1 MGTLLAHLDGVT
13 VRRGTREVL
22 RGIDLD
28 LPTGTVLALLG
39 PSGAGKSTLLA
50 LLAGQVTPADGE
62 VRWTTPDPRVG
73 LVTQAP
79 HLFPWL
85 TVTENIAIGLRY
97 AANRTAALGGSPDS
111 SRSDDV
117 ASDGAGPTSTGPD
130 GAGPTS
136 AGPTSAGPGGG
147 ADPTFARLGV
157 GGLLER
163 LDLQG
168 VAGHYPDQLSGG
180 QAQRVS
186 LARTLV
192 VDPDLVLLDEP
203 FSALDPAAREDLQA
217 WYLGHARRHGRTTVV
232 VTHDVDEALV
242 LADRVALLSADGTLA
257 RIWDVQPATSAAAA
271 RSHPL
276 RDGIRAA
283 FDDDRELVGAAAGT
297 GERRG

>member
-28 LPTGTVLALLG
+28 LPTGTVLAVLG
-39 PSGAGKSTLLA
+39 PSGAGKSTLLGV
-50 LLAGQVTPADGE
+50 LAGQVTPTHGDVHWA
-62 VRWTTPDPRVG
+62 TPDPRVG

-97 AANRTAALGGSPDS
+97 AANRTAARGGSPDGA
-111 SRSDDV
+111 RSDGSAPADN
-117 ASDGAGPTSTGPD
+117 GPD
-130 GAGPTS
+130 GGRD
-136 AGPTSAGPGGG
+136 GG

-157 GGLLER
+157 SGLLER

-203 FSALDPAAREDLQA
+203 FSALDPATREDLQA
-217 WYLGHARRHGRTTVV
+217 WYLAHARRHVRTTVV

-242 LADRVALLSADGTLA
+242 LANRVALLSADGALA
-257 RIWDVQPATSAAAA
+257 RSWDIEPASSSTAA

-276 RDGIRAA
+276 RNSIRAA
-283 FDDDRELVGAAAGT
+283 FDEDRELVGAAAAAGAHHA
-297 GERRG
+297 

>member
-1 MGTLLAHLDGVT
+1 M
-13 VRRGTREVL
+13 
-22 RGIDLD
+22 
-28 LPTGTVLALLG
+28 
-39 PSGAGKSTLLA
+39 
-50 LLAGQVTPADGE
+50 
-62 VRWTTPDPRVG
+62 
-73 LVTQAP
+73 
-79 HLFPWL
+79 
-85 TVTENIAIGLRY
+85 
-97 AANRTAALGGSPDS
+97 
-111 SRSDDV
+111 
-117 ASDGAGPTSTGPD
+117 
-130 GAGPTS
+130 
-136 AGPTSAGPGGG
+136 
-147 ADPTFARLGV
+147 
-157 GGLLER
+157 
-163 LDLQG
+163 
-168 VAGHYPDQLSGG
+168 AGHYPDQLSGG

-203 FSALDPAAREDLQA
+203 FSALDPATREDLQA

-297 GERRG
+297 GERHG

>member
-22 RGIDLD
+22 RGIDLG

-50 LLAGQVTPADGE
+50 LLAGQVSPADGE

-117 ASDGAGPTSTGPD
+117 ASDGAGPTSAGPD

-136 AGPTSAGPGGG
+136 AGPHSG

-203 FSALDPAAREDLQA
+203 FSALDPATRED
-217 WYLGHARRHGRTTVV
+217 HGRPPVV

>member
-117 ASDGAGPTSTGPD
+117 ASDGAGPNG
-130 GAGPTS
+130 
-136 AGPTSAGPGGG
+136 AGPGGG

-203 FSALDPAAREDLQA
+203 FSALDPATREDLQA

-242 LADRVALLSADGTLA
+242 LADRVALLSADGALA

-297 GERRG
+297 GERHG

>member
-117 ASDGAGPTSTGPD
+117 ASDGAGPNG
-130 GAGPTS
+130 
-136 AGPTSAGPGGG
+136 AGPGGG

-203 FSALDPAAREDLQA
+203 FSALDPATREDLQA

>member
-39 PSGAGKSTLLA
+39 PSGAGKSTLLT

-117 ASDGAGPTSTGPD
+117 ASDGAGPNG
-130 GAGPTS
+130 
-136 AGPTSAGPGGG
+136 AGPGGG

-276 RDGIRAA
+276 RESIRAA